1 MNVQVYLNHGRWVI
15 DCPVCNSGLMAK
27 DSFMVCVAC
36 YPNLM
41 SKHESSRLRA
51 VKVATMQGN
60 LLELN
65 WPDNKYE
72 IDEVVKDRPVVNQ
85 NWKPN
90 EGNTMESMRAENAA
104 HGVA

>member
-1 MNVQVYLNHGRWVI
+1 
-15 DCPVCNSGLMAK
+15 
-27 DSFMVCVAC
+27 
-36 YPNLM
+36 M

-90 EGNTMESMRAENAA
+90 EGNTM
-104 HGVA
+104 